1 MTCDEL
7 VRSLDTPN
15 KAEWRAT
22 VHELLTSL
30 PVSRDALLRGML
42 DDKPMVRAG
51 CAAALDHADQND
63 IVEEALR
70 LAARDQDARVRNMAL
85 HSLSCAPCK
94 PDGCLVDDS
103 VAILVDALLNDP
115 TIRNRRRVAGELMWG
130 QHGRT
135 PEITAA
141 FTQILADDTDQK
153 LRHRAASYL
162 ASTELPREGRH
173 YGEWR
178 RVHGARVAVLELL
191 EN

>member
-42 DDKPMVRAG
+42 DEKPMVRAG
-51 CAAALDHADQND
+51 CAAALDHADQDD

-70 LAARDQDARVRNMAL
+70 LAARDNDARVRNMAL

-94 PDGCLVDDS
+94 PDGCLVEDS
-103 VAILVDALLNDP
+103 VAILVNAMLHDSS
-115 TIRNRRRVAGELMWG
+115 IRNRRRVAAELMWG
-130 QHGRT
+130 QHGHT
-135 PEITAA
+135 PEILAA
-141 FTQILADDTDQK
+141 MQQILAQDTDEK
-153 LRHRAASYL
+153 LRHRAATYI
-162 ASTELPREGRH
+162 ASSENPRTDRR
-173 YGEWR
+173 YGEWL
-178 RVHGARVAVLELL
+178 GEWSTRVAELELL